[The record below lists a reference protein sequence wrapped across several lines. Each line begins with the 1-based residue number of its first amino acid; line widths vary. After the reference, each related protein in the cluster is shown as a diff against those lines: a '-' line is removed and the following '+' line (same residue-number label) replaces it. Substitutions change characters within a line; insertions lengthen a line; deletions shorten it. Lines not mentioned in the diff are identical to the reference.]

1 MKRYVTIAV
10 VALAAAACGSPKA
23 TLYTRQATSDCLTK
37 AGLKVAPVQDTTD
50 FVASSA
56 TGGALRVHPKDNEVT
71 ISFGVSLDDANN
83 IDQAY
88 QRFHAS
94 NVGLADVLR
103 TQQNAVMLWHMHPSD
118 ADLAT
123 VTGCLKG

>member
-1 MKRYVTIAV
+1 MKRYVTIV
-10 VALAAAACGSPKA
+10 LLALAVAACGSPSA

-37 AGLKVAPVQDTTD
+37 AGLKVKPVTDTSD

-56 TGGALRVHPKDNEVT
+56 TGGALRVRPKDNEVT
-71 ISFGVSLDDANN
+71 ISFGVTLADASN
-83 IDQAY
+83 IEQAY

-94 NVGLADVLR
+94 NVGLSDVLR
-103 TQQNAVMLWHMHPSD
+103 TQQNAVMLWHAHPSD